1 MTYTHHVIQPQRAL
15 RLSGHGTYSSMIVLL
30 CFCFL
35 LITCVWSLYIT
46 NWLDCL
52 FVCFFLSLCKISLCF
67 SADEAPSH
75 GFPCFHCDFL
85 LTVGFLIHAMN
96 FDNDMWTDLNEIHT
110 ELTKLCPDSSPPHT
124 TTLLHVCQGNG
135 YGQQTHDHTFLS
147 EHLQGWL
154 WVNEEH
160 GYTL

>member
-15 RLSGHGTYSSMIVLL
+15 RLSVHGTYSSMIVLL

-96 FDNDMWTDLNEIHT
+96 FDNDMWTDLNDTLTHWTHEIMSWFFT
-110 ELTKLCPDSSPPHT
+110 S
-124 TTLLHVCQGNG
+124 
-135 YGQQTHDHTFLS
+135 THYNTIARVP
-147 EHLQGWL
+147 GKWL
-154 WVNEEH
+154 WTADARSHIPFRAPAGMTVS
-160 GYTL
+160 